1 MPSFDHL
8 QVRRLDMI
16 GFRAGRESQRTIW
29 HGTGVNEQ
37 SEVDRIG
44 QYYISFHENAARPL
58 DRDALG
64 IPILKDGR
72 RMGTQ
77 YDPMVVAQW
86 GLRNHDL
93 FKGTGSPENR
103 QNFMRASDWICDYL
117 NRDQLC
123 WHPGSGQG
131 ISLLVRAHAQ
141 TGEQRYREAADRAF
155 AVFLV
160 SNGGGDRPASGDSD
174 ENVAINGSVDS
185 MSTRCLSEFIWSA
198 WGIYD
203 YFLANGENAARDLF
217 ARAVN
222 TVASNVKAFDVGFWS
237 RYERTDT
244 WVPNVASYFYHELHI
259 NQMRVMFQ
267 MTGTEVLAR
276 AAERWRQYTESRLN
290 RVRALTY
297 RFAWQISLGQL

>member
-29 HGTGVNEQ
+29 HGTVVNEQ

-103 QNFMRASDWICDYL
+103 QNFMRASDW
-117 NRDQLC
+117 R
-123 WHPGSGQG
+123 S
-131 ISLLVRAHAQ
+131 A
-141 TGEQRYREAADRAF
+141 
-155 AVFLV
+155 
-160 SNGGGDRPASGDSD
+160 SNLD
-174 ENVAINGSVDS
+174 
-185 MSTRCLSEFIWSA
+185 TT
-198 WGIYD
+198 
-203 YFLANGENAARDLF
+203 
-217 ARAVN
+217 RAV
-222 TVASNVKAFDVGFWS
+222 SK
-237 RYERTDT
+237 
-244 WVPNVASYFYHELHI
+244 PN
-259 NQMRVMFQ
+259 
-267 MTGTEVLAR
+267 GTSFNA
-276 AAERWRQYTESRLN
+276 T
-290 RVRALTY
+290 
-297 RFAWQISLGQL
+297 